1 MYRYI
6 SKYILPVKK
15 RLVKE
20 IEVGAV
26 AYLIKGELNQSFR
39 NYLKRDL
46 VVLLCL
52 PYGRILTFYEL

>member
-1 MYRYI
+1 MKTKVTVIIPFYNNFMLLKKAI
-6 SKYILPVKK
+6 DSVK
-15 RLVKE
+15 
-20 IEVGAV
+20 
-26 AYLIKGELNQSFR
+26 NQSFR

>member
-1 MYRYI
+1 
-6 SKYILPVKK
+6 VKG
-15 RLVKE
+15 

-52 PYGRILTFYEL
+52 PYGRILTFYEF